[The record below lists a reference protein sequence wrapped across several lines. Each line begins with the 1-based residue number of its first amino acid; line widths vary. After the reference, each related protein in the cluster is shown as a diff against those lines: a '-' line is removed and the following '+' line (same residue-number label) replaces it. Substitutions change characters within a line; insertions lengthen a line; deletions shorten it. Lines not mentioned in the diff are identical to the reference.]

1 MTSAPPPTIPA
12 ADGTPLAIHRWPGP
26 AAPARGTILI
36 VHGLGEH
43 AGRYHHVATQLRD
56 HGWRVVA
63 YDQRGHGLSGGG
75 RGRLAH
81 RDDLLT
87 DLGTVLEMVRA
98 ETPGPLLLLGH
109 SMGGLV
115 AAQFVARARG
125 PGMVD
130 GLILTSPAL
139 EAGLAPAQRL
149 QLAIGHALVP
159 DLAMSNQLD
168 PAFISHDAAVVR
180 AYRADPLV
188 HDRVTA
194 RLARALVEGG
204 REVRARAAAWSVPTL
219 LLWAGQD
226 RLVSPAGS
234 AAFAA
239 SAPKRVVESHRFDAL
254 YHEIMNESDASPVFA
269 AIERWLAAHFPAA
282 A

>member
-1 MTSAPPPTIPA
+1 MPSTLTTP
-12 ADGTPLAIHRWPGP
+12 DGQRLHLHEWPLAQ
-26 AAPARGTILI
+26 ARGTVLI

-43 AGRYHHVATQLRD
+43 AGRYDHVAARLRD
-56 HGWRVVA
+56 QRWRVVA
-63 YDQRGHGLSGGG
+63 YDHRGHGLSGGG

-87 DLGTVLEMVRA
+87 DLATTVDLFRA
-98 ETPGPLLLLGH
+98 EASGPFVLLGH

-115 AAQFVARARG
+115 TAQFVARALR
-125 PGMVD
+125 PAAID

-139 EAGLAPAQRL
+139 DAGLSALQRL
-149 QLAIGHALVP
+149 QLAVGHALVP

-168 PAFISHDAAVVR
+168 PSCISHDAAVVA

-194 RLARALVEGG
+194 RLARALVDGG
-204 REVRARAAAWSVPTL
+204 REVLALAGAWSVPTL
-219 LLWAGQD
+219 LLWAGAD
-226 RLVSPAGS
+226 RIVSPAGS
-234 AAFAA
+234 ATFAA

-254 YHEIMNESDASPVFA
+254 YHEILNETADAAAPVFA
-269 AIERWLAAHFPAA
+269 AIERWLAAHFPPGPPPTA
-282 A
+282 